1 MVAARVGDRGGVE
14 EMIEL
19 RTAVARLRAVG
30 ALAVGALAVG
40 ALLATAVT
48 SMPARAAGM
57 TPLVA
62 RGSVEQAYATG
73 LAPHGSVTLLRHGVR
88 VQTRRADGQGGV
100 LFRGLAPGGGYRI
113 RSGAR
118 GSGQLTVMTGRDAP
132 VSTKL
137 YDQSITAAPGQGE
150 LTAPDPANYQYLTTR
165 DGTQLAIDVH
175 TPGGPGPWPTLI
187 EYSGYGYATPYGAPE
202 SGLGSY
208 LPLLG
213 YAVVDVNMRGTGCS
227 GGAYTYFE
235 RLQSLDGYDVIET
248 IAHQRWVLGHKVGML
263 GISYG
268 GISQLFT
275 AATDPPALE
284 AIAPL
289 SVLDSTQT
297 TLYPGG
303 ILNTGFGLTWGEQ
316 RVRDA
321 LPASLTGGQ
330 SWAYQ
335 RIRAGDQTCLRNQAL
350 HGEATNLVAEVHR
363 NAHIVPSVADPL
375 DPITFVHRITAPAF
389 VVCQFTDEQTGGHC
403 PDLAQH
409 MTGTR
414 RKWFTFTNGAHID
427 SLDPDTLTRLIDFY
441 DLYVEHIAP
450 PVLSS
455 ALRSEIGGVLYQ
467 TEMGISGVTLP
478 PDPVQGLSS
487 YRAAL
492 ARFDAEPEVRVM
504 FDNGAGKG
512 PLGNGRPGDPYPAF
526 SAGFRSFPVPG
537 TQARSWYLG
546 TRGSMS
552 AAPAVRGAADR
563 FRWDPGARRATDLAQ
578 PSQAESGPGGVWTA
592 SPDYRWTYNPAGT
605 AASYVTPTLRSN
617 LVAVGAGA
625 VHVWIKASAPS
636 VDLQA
641 TVSEVRPDGFETF
654 VQSGWLR
661 ADERALDASQSTLLE
676 PVPTF
681 ESEDVR
687 PLPAG
692 RYTEVTIPLYY
703 EGHAYRR
710 GSRIR
715 LTISA
720 PGGDQPIWA
729 FAQTRPPRPATIWV
743 GHSRAMPSR
752 LILPIVPGVRVPTG
766 LPPCP
771 GLRGEPCRPYKPYHD
786 TAVPLTP

>member
-1 MVAARVGDRGGVE
+1 VTEEVEAMCGWRTRVA
-14 EMIEL
+14 L
-19 RTAVARLRAVG
+19 LLAVA
-30 ALAVGALAVG
+30 

-48 SMPARAAGM
+48 SAAASV

-73 LAPHGSVTLLRHGVR
+73 LAPHAAATLLRHGAR

-100 LFRGLAPGGGYRI
+100 LFRGLAPGGRYRI

-118 GSGQLTVMTGRDAP
+118 TSGPLAVMTGRDAP
-132 VSTKL
+132 TSTKL
-137 YDQSITAAPGQGE
+137 YDQAITAQPGQGQ

-165 DGTQLAIDVH
+165 DGTKLAIDVH

-187 EYSGYGYATPYGAPE
+187 EYSGYGYATPYGPPQ

-248 IAHQRWVLGHKVGML
+248 IAHQPWVLGHKVGML

-289 SVLDSTQT
+289 SVIDSSQT
-297 TLYPGG
+297 TQYPGG
-303 ILNTGFGLTWGEQ
+303 ILNSGFALSWAEQ
-316 RVRDA
+316 RDRDA
-321 LPASLTGGQ
+321 LPASPSGGQ
-330 SWAYQ
+330 PWAYQ
-335 RIRAGDQTCLRNQAL
+335 RIRAGDQTCRHNQAL
-350 HGEATNLVAEVHR
+350 HGEATNLVAEIHR
-363 NAHIVPSVADPL
+363 NAHIVPAVANPL
-375 DPITFVHRITAPAF
+375 DPVTFVHRIKAPAF

-403 PDLAQH
+403 PDLAQR
-409 MTGTR
+409 MTRTR

-450 PVLSS
+450 PVLSP
-455 ALRSEIGGVLYQ
+455 ALRTEIGSVLYQ
-467 TEMGISGVTLP
+467 AEMRISGITLP

-492 ARFDAEPEVRVM
+492 AKFNAEPEVRVM

-512 PLGNGRPGDPYPAF
+512 PLGDGRPGDPYPAF
-526 SAGFRSFPVPG
+526 QAGFRSFPVPG
-537 TQARSWYLG
+537 TRADSWYLG
-546 TRGSMS
+546 MRGAL
-552 AAPAVRGAADR
+552 AAGVPKRGAADR
-563 FRWDPGARRATDLAQ
+563 FRWDPGARRATDLAK
-578 PSQAESGPGGVWTA
+578 PSQAESAPGGVWTA

-605 AASYVTPTLRSN
+605 AASYVTSPLRSN
-617 LVAVGAGA
+617 LVAIGAGA
-625 VHVWIKASAPS
+625 VHVWVKASAPS

-641 TVSEVRPDGFETF
+641 TISEVRPDGSETF

-661 ADERALDASQSTLLE
+661 ADERKLDASQSTLLE

-681 ESEDVR
+681 EAKDVR

-692 RYTEVTIPLYY
+692 RYTEVTIPLYF

-710 GSRIR
+710 RSRIR

-729 FAQTRPPRPATIWV
+729 FAKTSPSRPATVWI
-743 GHSRAMPSR
+743 GHSPTMPSR

-771 GLRGEPCRPYKPYHD
+771 GLRGEPCRPYKRYHD
-786 TAVPLTP
+786 AEVSLAR

>member
-1 MVAARVGDRGGVE
+1 MWG
-14 EMIEL
+14 L
-19 RTAVARLRAVG
+19 RTPVAVL
-30 ALAVGALAVG
+30 LAVGALA
-40 ALLATAVT
+40 AMT
-48 SMPARAAGM
+48 SASAQAAG
-57 TPLVA
+57 TRPLA
-62 RGSVEQAYATG
+62 AHGSVAQAYATG
-73 LAPHGSVTLLRHGVR
+73 LAPHQTVTLLRHGSR
-88 VQTRRADGQGGV
+88 LQTRRADGEGGV
-100 LFRGLAPGGGYRI
+100 LFRGLRAGGGYRI
-113 RSGAR
+113 RAGAR
-118 GSGQLTVMTGRDAP
+118 RSGPLTVMTGRDAP
-132 VSTKL
+132 PNTKL
-137 YDQSITAAPGQGE
+137 YGQAITAEAGQGE
-150 LTAPDPANYQYLTTR
+150 LIAPDSANYQYLTTR

-175 TPGGPGPWPTLI
+175 TPGGSGPWPTLI
-187 EYSGYGYATPYGAPE
+187 EYSGYGYATPYGPPQ

-227 GGAYTYFE
+227 GGAYSYFE
-235 RLQSLDGYDVIET
+235 RLQSLDGYDVVET
-248 IAHQRWVLGHKVGML
+248 IAHQPWVLGHKVGML

-284 AIAPL
+284 AVAPL
-289 SVLDSTQT
+289 SVIDSSQT
-297 TLYPGG
+297 TQYPGG
-303 ILNTGFGLTWGEQ
+303 ILNTGFALNWAKERDQ
-316 RVRDA
+316 DA
-321 LPASLTGGQ
+321 LPASATAGQ
-330 SWAYQ
+330 AWADQ
-335 RIRAGDQTCLRNQAL
+335 RIRAGDQTCRRNQAL
-350 HGEATNLVAEVHR
+350 HGEATNLVAEIHR
-363 NAHIVPSVADPL
+363 NAHIVPAVANPL
-375 DPITFVHRITAPAF
+375 DPITFVHKIKAPAF

-403 PDLAQH
+403 PGLADR

-414 RKWFTFTNGAHID
+414 HKWFTFTNGAHID

-450 PVLSS
+450 PVLSP
-455 ALRSEIGGVLYQ
+455 ALRSQIGSVLYQ
-467 TEMGISGVTLP
+467 TEMGISGITLP

-512 PLGNGRPGDPYPAF
+512 PLGDGQPGDPYPAF
-526 SAGFRSFPVPG
+526 QTGFKSFPVPG

-546 TRGSMS
+546 SHEGMS
-552 AAPAVRGAADR
+552 ATVPVGGGADR
-563 FRWDPGARRATDLAQ
+563 FTWNPAARRATDLAE

-592 SPDYRWTYNPAGT
+592 SPDYKWTYNPAGT
-605 AASYVTPTLRSN
+605 AASYVTPPLPAN

-625 VHVWIKASAPS
+625 VHVWVKASAPS

-641 TVSEVRPDGFETF
+641 TLSEVRPDGSETF

-661 ADERALDASQSTLLE
+661 ANERALDASQSTLLA
-676 PVPTF
+676 PIPTY
-681 ESEDVR
+681 EAKDVR

-720 PGGDQPIWA
+720 PGGDQPIWG
-729 FAQTRPPRPATIWV
+729 FGQTRPSRPAEVWI

-752 LILPIVPGVRVPTG
+752 LILPIVPGVKVPTG

-771 GLRGEPCRPYKPYHD
+771 GLRGEPCRPYRAYHD
-786 TAVPLTP
+786 TAVALTR